1 MTTRTSRQPPAI
13 SGSASGPRLVWA
25 LCADAR
31 SGSTWLSQLAE
42 STQLLGFPDEYLLN
56 WEQWCVRLGLS
67 AATSLEE
74 YLSCL
79 VRHRA
84 SPNGVFGIKGSLAQ
98 LDAFFRLFPGAPCVW
113 LTRENK
119 LEQAV
124 SWQRANDGGLWHRT
138 ENTAAPN
145 PVPVSVERI
154 LGFYDE
160 ILRREALWREF
171 FLTCPVPPLELTY
184 ESVCLDPL
192 AAVRAIAEYVGIA
205 AGGIDQVS
213 SPLRVLRD
221 HDTTEWVRRAAE
233 ALHARQ
239 VVPGQAALRKQ
250 PAS

>member
-1 MTTRTSRQPPAI
+1 MTTRTSRQRPVT
-13 SGSASGPRLVWA
+13 SGASSSPRLVWA

-42 STQLLGFPDEYLLN
+42 STQLLGFPDEYLLH

-67 AATSLEE
+67 AATALDE

-84 SPNGVFGIKGSLAQ
+84 TPNGVFGIKGSLAQ
-98 LDAFFRLFPGAPCVW
+98 LEAFFRFFPGAPCVW

-138 ENTAAPN
+138 ESTAAPN
-145 PVPVSVERI
+145 PVPISVERI

-171 FLTCPVPPLELTY
+171 FRTCPVPPLELTY
-184 ESVCLDPL
+184 ESVCRDPL
-192 AAVRAIAEYVGIA
+192 AAVRAIAEYVGVA
-205 AGGIDQVS
+205 ANAIEQVS
-213 SPLRVLRD
+213 SPLQIVRD
-221 HDTTEWVRRAAE
+221 HDTAEWVRRAE
-233 ALHARQ
+233 QALRTRQ
-239 VVPGQAALRKQ
+239 VPSSQVGLPRQQ
-250 PAS
+250 